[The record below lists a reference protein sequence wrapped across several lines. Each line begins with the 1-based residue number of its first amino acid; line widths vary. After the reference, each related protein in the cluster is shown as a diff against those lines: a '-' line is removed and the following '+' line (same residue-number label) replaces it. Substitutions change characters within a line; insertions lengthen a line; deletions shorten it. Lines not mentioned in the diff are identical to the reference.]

1 MPTRNKPPLPL
12 KAFSNAVLL
21 YGMHAGIFGAMKG
34 SRKVT
39 VILPEA
45 LLAKAQ
51 QSTGEGLTPT
61 IRRGLELLAADKAY
75 RRLKSLKGKVTFSLD
90 VAALRED

>member
-1 MPTRNKPPLPL
+1 
-12 KAFSNAVLL
+12 
-21 YGMHAGIFGAMKG
+21 MKG

-61 IRRGLELLAADKAY
+61 IRRGLELLAANKAY

>member
-1 MPTRNKPPLPL
+1 
-12 KAFSNAVLL
+12 
-21 YGMHAGIFGAMKG
+21 MHAGIVGAMKG

-39 VILPEA
+39 VILPED
-45 LLAKAQ
+45 LLTKAQ

-75 RRLKSLKGKVTFSLD
+75 RRLRSMKGKVAFSLD
-90 VAALRED
+90 VAALRDD